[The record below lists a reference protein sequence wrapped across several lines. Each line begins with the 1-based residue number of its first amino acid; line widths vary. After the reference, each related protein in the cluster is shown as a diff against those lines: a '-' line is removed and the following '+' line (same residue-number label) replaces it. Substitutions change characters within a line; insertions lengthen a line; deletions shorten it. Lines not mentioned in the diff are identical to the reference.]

1 MMYICITDLLWCGVY
16 MAAKIQRMM
25 IIGATSGIGREV
37 AEVLAAQG
45 VRLALAGRRVELLRE
60 LQQKYG
66 REQIAI
72 AQMDVTE
79 PSSVEALEALL
90 SEVGAP
96 DVLLYASGVGKQ
108 NPDLEEVREL
118 NTVRTN
124 CEGMVRIVDRFI
136 NYVKREP
143 AYTKQHK
150 AHVAV
155 ITSVAGT
162 MGMGQAPAYS
172 ASKSMQSAY
181 IVALAQHGRMQ
192 HLPIIFT
199 DIRPGFVA
207 TELLNPAKHY
217 PMLMSKAEA
226 ARYIIRG
233 IERQKRIV
241 IFDWRFRLIVA
252 LWRLIPRVLWE
263 RITIVKN

>member
-1 MMYICITDLLWCGVY
+1 MVGRIE
-16 MAAKIQRMM
+16 RM
-25 IIGATSGIGREV
+25 IIVGATSGIGREV
-37 AEVLAAQG
+37 AERMAERG
-45 VRLALAGRRVELLRE
+45 VRLGLAGRRLELLE
-60 LQQKYG
+60 KLQAKYG
-66 REQIAI
+66 HQRIAI
-72 AQMDVTE
+72 AQLDVTE
-79 PSSVEALEALL
+79 PTAAEALETLL
-90 SEVGAP
+90 EEVGAP

-124 CEGMVRIVDRFI
+124 CEGMVRIVDRFV
-136 NYVKREP
+136 NYVKGKTSYSKR
-143 AYTKQHK
+143 HK

-181 IVALAQHGRMQ
+181 IVALAQHARMQ
-192 HLPIIFT
+192 HIPVTFT

-207 TELLNPAKHY
+207 TELLNPDKHY
-217 PMLMSKAEA
+217 PMLMTKAEA
-226 ARYIIRG
+226 ARHIIRG
-233 IERQKRIV
+233 IERRKRIV
-241 IFDWRFRLIVA
+241 IFDWRFRCIVA
-252 LWRLIPRVLWE
+252 LWRLIPRWLWE